1 MRYQKNDQVCLK
13 ITDMG
18 NDGEGI
24 GRTKDG
30 YTLFVKDT
38 VIGDEIEAKVI
49 KAKKNYGYGKLMKI
63 LQPSADRVEPLC
75 PKAGPCGGCQ
85 LQALSYK
92 KQLEYKQNR
101 VRNHLER
108 IGGFTEIPMEPIIGM
123 EEPYHYRNKA
133 QFPVGRNKEGRIIT
147 GFYAG
152 RTHSIVENRKC
163 YLGVTGNEEI
173 LNRVIHWMEEFHV
186 EPYDE
191 KTGSGLVRHILIR
204 YGFASGEWMVCL
216 VINGEKIPAKGQLID
231 ALTDLPGMTSITA
244 NVNTRRDNVI
254 LGERILPLW
263 GQTYIT
269 DQIGDVSYEISPLSF
284 YQVNPLQTRKL
295 YEKALSYAQL
305 QGNETV
311 WDLYCGIGTI
321 SLFLAQKAKKV
332 YGVEIVPAA
341 IEDARRNARL
351 NGFDNAEFFV
361 GKAEEI
367 LPQKYEEEGIYA
379 DVIVVDPPRKGCDQ
393 ALLDTILKMQPERVV
408 YVSCDSATLARDLK
422 YLCESAY
429 RLEKVCPVD
438 QFGMTVHVET
448 VVLLSKLNTKQHIE
462 VELNLDELDLTAA
475 ESKATYDEI
484 KAYVLEKY
492 ALKVSSLYISQVKRK
507 CGLDVGQNYNLSKKE
522 DAKVTQCPP
531 EKEAAIMEALKHFQ
545 MI

>member
-492 ALKVSSLYISQVKRK
+492 GLKVSSLYISQVKRK

-522 DAKVTQCPP
+522 DAKVPQCPP
-531 EKEAAIMEALKHFQ
+531 EKEAAIVEALKYCK
-545 MI
+545 

>member
-1 MRYQKNDQVCLK
+1 
-13 ITDMG
+13 
-18 NDGEGI
+18 
-24 GRTKDG
+24 
-30 YTLFVKDT
+30 
-38 VIGDEIEAKVI
+38 
-49 KAKKNYGYGKLMKI
+49 
-63 LQPSADRVEPLC
+63 
-75 PKAGPCGGCQ
+75 
-85 LQALSYK
+85 
-92 KQLEYKQNR
+92 
-101 VRNHLER
+101 
-108 IGGFTEIPMEPIIGM
+108 
-123 EEPYHYRNKA
+123 
-133 QFPVGRNKEGRIIT
+133 
-147 GFYAG
+147 
-152 RTHSIVENRKC
+152 
-163 YLGVTGNEEI
+163 
-173 LNRVIHWMEEFHV
+173 
-186 EPYDE
+186 
-191 KTGSGLVRHILIR
+191 
-204 YGFASGEWMVCL
+204 MVCL

-448 VVLLSKLNTKQHIE
+448 VVRLQ
-462 VELNLDELDLTAA
+462 
-475 ESKATYDEI
+475 
-484 KAYVLEKY
+484 
-492 ALKVSSLYISQVKRK
+492 RK
-507 CGLDVGQNYNLSKKE
+507 H
-522 DAKVTQCPP
+522 T
-531 EKEAAIMEALKHFQ
+531 
-545 MI
+545 

>member
-133 QFPVGRNKEGRIIT
+133 QFPVGKNKEGRIIT

-163 YLGVTGNEEI
+163 YLGVPGNEEI

-191 KTGSGLVRHILIR
+191 KTGSGLMRHILIR

-448 VVLLSKLNTKQHIE
+448 VVLLSKLNAKQHIE

-492 ALKVSSLYISQVKRK
+492 GLKVSSLYISQVKRK

-522 DAKVTQCPP
+522 DAKVPQCPP
-531 EKEAAIMEALKHFQ
+531 EKEAAIMDALKHFH
-545 MI
+545 MV